1 MWVAINLEAFA
12 IAEMGLVIR
21 FRPTTGDC
29 VDRRRFELG
38 FVGDGDPSCHVTTA
52 LA

>member
-1 MWVAINLEAFA
+1 MWVAVNLDAFA
-12 IAEMGLVIR
+12 MAAMGLAIR
-21 FRPTTGDC
+21 IRPTTGDR